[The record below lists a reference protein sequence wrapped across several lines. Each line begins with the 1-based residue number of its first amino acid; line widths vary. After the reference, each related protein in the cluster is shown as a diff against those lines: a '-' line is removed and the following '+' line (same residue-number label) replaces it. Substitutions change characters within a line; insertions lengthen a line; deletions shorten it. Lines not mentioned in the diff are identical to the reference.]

1 MVKEFAARQGAALR
15 SFAVLG
21 GALATAAAVAIG
33 AVLAVFFAATLLVL
47 AVMSSALLYV
57 AGLALRARR
66 TARAAIREDG
76 LIEARHLGGH
86 HWVAYGWNERS

>member
-1 MVKEFAARQGAALR
+1 MVKEFAARQGSALR
-15 SFAVLG
+15 SLVAVG
-21 GALATAAAVAIG
+21 GTLATAAAVVVG
-33 AVLAVFFAATLLVL
+33 AVMAVFAAATVAVI
-47 AVMSSALLYV
+47 AVMASALLAF

-66 TARAAIREDG
+66 TAHARRKKTD